1 MAESKGGEGRTIP
14 INDTVYNMLVNKERL
29 CESVLT
35 GASGRQTYAD
45 YLIGRFKQYI
55 LKAGLNPK
63 LHFHYLRHTFA
74 TLLVQDGTPIYELKE
89 LLGHKDVK
97 TTQIYSHMEVDTLR
111 GAVARLDRMKLV
123 SDQ

>member
-1 MAESKGGEGRTIP
+1 VKGGIGRTIP
-14 INDTVYNMLVNKERL
+14 MNATVYDLLSSKL
-29 CESVLT
+29 PTCEYVLT
-35 GASGRQTYAD
+35 NANGKKLYPNYMRE
-45 YLIGRFKQYI
+45 RFKQYV

-63 LHFHYLRHTFA
+63 LHFHHLRHTFA

-123 SDQ
+123 TNK